1 MQIDKAGKPAQL
13 YLWLALWPQGMGFHL
28 RALVSPRVQW
38 EPNPGEPHETVAQ
51 KCFGKCGVKD
61 SQGWR
66 VSARDHTPSRQTPL
80 AVGCPN
86 GCLQSSPAGLVLVKE
101 EKG

>member
-1 MQIDKAGKPAQL
+1 MEIDKVGKPAQL
-13 YLWLALWPQGMGFHL
+13 CLWLALCPRVSGSYL
-28 RALVSPRVQW
+28 LALVSPQVQW
-38 EPNPGEPHETVAQ
+38 KSTPWEPHETVAQ
-51 KCFGKCGVKD
+51 KCFGKRGAKD

-66 VSARDHTPSRQTPL
+66 ASARDHTPSRQTPL